1 MKLFL
6 LSVLLPNALAVGE
19 SLKIDGKILGFFAEA
34 GTIRTDTVQR
44 RSFGAYQTRI
54 PEFEKIILEEKF
66 GRENRGLPKAACRYH
81 SLINSQIERE
91 LTASYFYFRHS
102 LFYSSIA
109 SPR

>member
-6 LSVLLPNALAVGE
+6 LSVLLPNALATGE
-19 SLKIDGKILGFFAEA
+19 SLKIEGKILGFFGLKAFQPEA
-34 GTIRTDTVQR
+34 GTIRMDTVQR
-44 RSFGAYQTRI
+44 RSLGAY
-54 PEFEKIILEEKF
+54 LEKF
-66 GRENRGLPKAACRYH
+66 GRENRGLSKANCRYH
-81 SLINSQIERE
+81 FLINSQIERE